1 VRLEG
6 VIIGALAIVVAG
18 VTHAAPS
25 AEPVPAVAVATVTS
39 YPPSFFAGVRPNTAY
54 DMINALPGFSLDTG
68 DQVRGFGGAAG
79 NVLIDGD
86 RPATKNDTLDEI
98 LRRIPADA
106 VAHIDLIRGGAPG
119 IDMQGKTVIA
129 NIVRKADTPLHLAVG
144 VQGTEL
150 AGGVID
156 YGLHVDG
163 GRRSGGVLL
172 EGSLLAALS
181 ADDGTGDGAHTITN
195 SAGAVSQRD
204 EERSLGQAGVN
215 KVTAAAEAPFLKGS
229 LRIEGSFLDNP
240 YWSRA
245 NDLSPLPAA
254 QQTELFKAA
263 PDTGEIGLRFA
274 RRLGPSLHLEL
285 YGLQQLSSFT
295 EDDNL
300 VTPFDRTL
308 FRLGKHQ
315 GESILRGELTS
326 DFGPDLQARYGL
338 EGDFNWLVSRTS
350 ETDHGLPVFIPAANI
365 RVNELR
371 GEAFADATW
380 RANPTLVVEAGLRV
394 EGSALSSRGD
404 VVDNQAFIFP
414 KPRIVVTWSPDS
426 VDQLQLRVE
435 REVAQ
440 LDFGNFAATGSL
452 ESGEHAGNPKLIPQQ
467 DWVVEATYD
476 RRFWTGGDLDIAFR
490 QYWDQDVI
498 DFAPVCGP
506 GACAPGAEFDAPQNI
521 GSGEK
526 RELAASLT
534 LPTDKL
540 WLKNGQLVV
549 RVTWRASNVIDP
561 SSHRGRQLSQL
572 HPLDAEAHF
581 TQGLPGLKSTWGFDA
596 YGPWRQA
603 EYHFNEVDT
612 QSLGP
617 WLDIYFEYK
626 PRPDVSLKFEG
637 DNLLSHGLRQ
647 TRAFYDPFRD
657 VAGGELSS
665 IDDRNVHFG
674 PEFTVRLRK
683 TFG

>member
-1 VRLEG
+1 VRLIG
-6 VIIGALAIVVAG
+6 VIAGVLAIVTAAAA
-18 VTHAAPS
+18 HAAP
-25 AEPVPAVAVATVTS
+25 AADAAAAATVTS
-39 YPPSFFAGVRPNTAY
+39 YPPSFFAGTRPNTAY
-54 DMINALPGFSLDTG
+54 DMINALPGFTLATG
-68 DQVRGFGGAAG
+68 DQVRGFAGAAG

-86 RPATKNDTLDEI
+86 RPATKNDSLDEI
-98 LRRIPADA
+98 LRRIPANT
-106 VAHIDLIRGGAPG
+106 VARIDLIRGGAPG
-119 IDMQGKTVIA
+119 IDMQGRTVIA

-144 VQGTEL
+144 VQGTAL
-150 AGGVID
+150 TGGILD
-156 YGLHVDG
+156 YGLRVDG
-163 GRRSGGVLL
+163 GKRSGGVLF

-181 ADDGTGDGAHTITN
+181 ADDGTGNGAHTVTN
-195 SAGAVSQRD
+195 ALGAVSQRD
-204 EERSLGQAGVN
+204 EERSLGQAGIN
-215 KVTAAAEAPFLKGS
+215 KVTGAAELPFLKGS
-229 LRIEGSFLDNP
+229 LRIEGSFVDSP

-254 QQTELFKAA
+254 QQTELFKTA
-263 PDTGEIGLRFA
+263 PDTGEVGVRFVRGLS
-274 RRLGPSLHLEL
+274 PSLHLEL
-285 YGLQQLSSFT
+285 YGLQQLNSFT

-308 FRLGKHQ
+308 FRLSKHQ

-326 DFGPDLQARYGL
+326 DVSRALQARYGV

-350 ETDHGLPVFIPAANI
+350 DTDHGLPIFVPAANI
-365 RVNELR
+365 TVSELR
-371 GEAFADATW
+371 GEAFADMTW
-380 RANPTLVVEAGLRV
+380 RAKVSLVVEAGLRV
-394 EGSALSSRGD
+394 EGSVLSSRGD
-404 VVDNQAFIFP
+404 VVNNQTFVFP
-414 KPRIVVTWSPDS
+414 KPRVVVTWSPDS
-426 VDQLQLRVE
+426 VDQLQLRAE

-467 DWVVEATYD
+467 DWVFEATYD
-476 RRFWTGGDLDIAFR
+476 RRFWTGGDVDLAFR

-498 DFAPVCGP
+498 DFAPVCGT
-506 GACAPGAEFDAPQNI
+506 GACTPSAEFDAPQNI

-534 LPTDKL
+534 LPTDNL
-540 WLKNGQLVV
+540 LLKNGQLVIRATWRES
-549 RVTWRASNVIDP
+549 RVTDP

-581 TQGLPGLKSTWGFDA
+581 TQGLPRLKSTWGFDA

-612 QSLGP
+612 QRLGP
-617 WLDIYFEYK
+617 WLDVYFEYK
-626 PRPDVSLKFEG
+626 PRPDISLKFEG

-647 TRAFYDPFRD
+647 TRAFYAPFRD
-657 VAGGELSS
+657 VAGSEVAST
-665 IDDRNVHFG
+665 DDRNVHFG